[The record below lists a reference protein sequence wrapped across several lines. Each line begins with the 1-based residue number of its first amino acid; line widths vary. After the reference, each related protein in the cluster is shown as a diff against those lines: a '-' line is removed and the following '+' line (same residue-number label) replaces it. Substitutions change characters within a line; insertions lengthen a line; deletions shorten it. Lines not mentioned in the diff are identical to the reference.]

1 MRRALWAGI
10 AGALVVAIVSSLRP
24 TPYNNYVLF
33 ADALLHGRLWI
44 DWPGSY
50 IDAVAWHG
58 HRFIINDPVP
68 GLLLI
73 PLVALVGTAANQT
86 LLSVV
91 LAGVAVGGA
100 WRLCERYDL
109 DPPTT
114 AWLVAFFFVGTDLLW
129 CAFLGDV
136 WFLAQVSATAFLV
149 LALLELQGKN
159 RAWLVALWFVL
170 AVGSRF
176 TIVVATP
183 VVAYLACAGPMLR
196 VRRIAGFG
204 TVYGLA
210 AALWVGYNVARW
222 GVPWDSGHTIFFHE
236 DAIGSTIGSPFG
248 LRNLAYQFQSFFV
261 QGVTVLP
268 QWPWLKPE
276 YGGLALTWTSPALI
290 LALWA
295 NRPRATVVAMWAATL
310 LVAAP
315 SFLYY
320 VNGFAQFGMRHA
332 LDFEPFL
339 FVLMILAV
347 RRLGGIPALG
357 MVLIAWSALVGAWG
371 VWFWRI
377 FYRG

>member
-44 DWPGSY
+44 DWPGPY

-91 LAGVAVGGA
+91 LAGIAVGGA
-100 WRLCERYDL
+100 WRLCERFEL
-109 DPPTT
+109 DPRAT
-114 AWLVAFFFVGTDLLW
+114 AWLVVFFFVGTDLLW

-149 LALLELQGKN
+149 LTLLELQGKN

-176 TIVVATP
+176 TIVMATP
-183 VVAYLACAGPMLR
+183 VVAYLACAGGIPRL
-196 VRRIAGFG
+196 RRIAGFG
-204 TVYGLA
+204 AVFGLA
-210 AALWVGYNVARW
+210 AALWVGYNIARW

-236 DAIGSTIGSPFG
+236 DAVGSVVGSPFG

-295 NRPRATVVAMWAATL
+295 NRPRVTVVAMWTATL

-347 RRLGGIPALG
+347 RRLGGIPPLG
-357 MVLIAWSALVGAWG
+357 MVLIAWSTLVGTWG